1 MARDF
6 FKKIR
11 LYVYAGMFLAMTF
24 VVTAYVLHI
33 PVPAT
38 GGYIHLG
45 DTFLYLSAS
54 LLPMPF
60 GAAAGA
66 LGEALSDALTGSL
79 VYAVPT
85 LLIKSAMAL
94 CFTAK
99 GGTVLGRRN
108 MIAVAPAGLL
118 CVGGYYLTEA
128 VLLHSFVSPL
138 LEVPLNALQ
147 AVSSGAIYLL
157 VGYVFDRARMKNRLG
172 FGNFPR

>member
-1 MARDF
+1 MARSF

-33 PVPAT
+33 MVPAT

-60 GAAAGA
+60 GVAAGA

-79 VYAVPT
+79 VYAIPT

-99 GGTVLGRRN
+99 DTAVLNRRN
-108 MIAVAPAGLL
+108 MIAVVPAGIL
-118 CVGGYYLTEA
+118 CVGGYYLTEV
-128 VLLHSFVSPL
+128 VLLHSFVSPV

-147 AVSSGAIYLL
+147 AISSAAVYLL

-172 FGNFPR
+172 FGNFPH